1 MAFELTT
8 FGPGATSGASVFF
21 GPTQKLLQL
30 SLALCDDLFFDMSSW
45 SSCKT
50 SQQLGHV
57 QGLKRCLASRCSPT
71 DNEAI
76 FPGFDSVTA
85 REAVPGRHL
94 KTAWHLASFWG
105 PAILNVLDVTK
116 EQTLSSAVLCPV
128 MYREVC
134 GSWVATPQG
143 QRATSIL
150 GCGGGGGGDVMADD
164 KMWQLLLY
172 LAARWR
178 HRWASMEAHFCN
190 AWQL

>member
-1 MAFELTT
+1 M
-8 FGPGATSGASVFF
+8 FF

-30 SLALCDDLFFDMSSW
+30 SLAVCDEVFFDMSSW

-105 PAILNVLDVTK
+105 FFDMSSWSSCKTSQQLGHVQGLKRCLASRCSPTDNEAIFPGFDSVMAREAFPGRHLKTAWHLASFWGPAIPCEALRNRQGK
-116 EQTLSSAVLCPV
+116 EAACESSD
-128 MYREVC
+128 
-134 GSWVATPQG
+134 G
-143 QRATSIL
+143 
-150 GCGGGGGGDVMADD
+150 
-164 KMWQLLLY
+164 
-172 LAARWR
+172 
-178 HRWASMEAHFCN
+178 
-190 AWQL
+190 

>member
-8 FGPGATSGASVFF
+8 FGPGAKSGASVFF

-30 SLALCDDLFFDMSSW
+30 SLAVCEEVFFDMSSW

-105 PAILNVLDVTK
+105 PAIPCEALRNRQGKEAACESSDGQVVTGADIFDGASDSQWTGVYSGAK
-116 EQTLSSAVLCPV
+116 RFEHQCVRLSA
-128 MYREVC
+128 
-134 GSWVATPQG
+134 
-143 QRATSIL
+143 
-150 GCGGGGGGDVMADD
+150 
-164 KMWQLLLY
+164 
-172 LAARWR
+172 
-178 HRWASMEAHFCN
+178 
-190 AWQL
+190 